1 MNDSPDCLPEDD
13 KTRLETYLEL
23 VEARIFPALAS
34 DGVQNSCS
42 TTLLLVFAAV
52 DALGK
57 LTHRN
62 DKAAPG
68 ERFREF
74 LGSLGTRY
82 EDCSDDLWKLR
93 NALAHNVINVES
105 YLSSVELEG
114 WTHLQSVGPE
124 GLLYVNTR
132 QMSSDLRLAFAA
144 LRVKLATDAGAA
156 RSAAERLEWHE
167 VELPWDVGEARPTP
181 PPPVQFVWAR

>member
-13 KTRLETYLEL
+13 KARLETYMDL

-34 DGVQNSCS
+34 DAVQNSCS
-42 TTLLLVFAAV
+42 TTLLLIFAAI

-57 LTHRN
+57 LSHLN

-74 LGSLGTRY
+74 LGSLGMRY
-82 EDCSDDLWKLR
+82 KDHSDDLWKLR
-93 NALAHNVINVES
+93 NALSHNVINVES
-105 YLSSVELEG
+105 YLSPLELEG

-132 QMSSDLRLAFAA
+132 QMSSDLRQAFAA

-156 RSAAERLEWHE
+156 QSAADRLEWHE
-167 VELPWDVGEARPTP
+167 VELPLDVGEVRPTP
-181 PPPVQFVWAR
+181 PPPVRFVWAR